1 MAGSGWRVGSLDKLR
16 IQGGAALSG
25 KVSISGAKNA
35 ALPILAGTLLASEP
49 VTVRNVP
56 HLKDVTTTI
65 SLLQTMG
72 VIITVDDQ
80 LNVEVDASAVNRREA
95 PYELVKTMRASIL
108 VLGPLV
114 ARFGEAD
121 VSLPGGCAI
130 GARPV
135 NLHVAGLQ
143 SMGAHVVVENG
154 FIKARSERLQ
164 GAHIV
169 FDTVTV
175 TGTENLLMA
184 AVLADGETVLENAA
198 REPEVTDLARF
209 LMGMGARIDGAGTG
223 TITVQGVEK
232 LGGTDYSVLP
242 DRIETGTYLV
252 AAAMTGGHIKVVDT
266 APDTLEAVLIKL
278 TEAGATITTGDDWI
292 EIDMKGRRPRS
303 VDLRTAPYP
312 AFPTDMQAQ
321 FCAMN
326 AVADG
331 TGTITET
338 VFENRFQHVLEL
350 QRMGAD
356 IQLEGHTAI
365 CTGVERLTAAP
376 VMATDLRAS
385 ASLVLAGLAA
395 DGETLVDRIYHV
407 DRGYERIEEKLRQL
421 GATIRRVPN

>member
-1 MAGSGWRVGSLDKLR
+1 MDKLL
-16 IQGGAALSG
+16 IEGGTCLSG
-25 KVSISGAKNA
+25 SITTSGAKNA
-35 ALPILAGTLLASEP
+35 ALPILAGTLLATEP
-49 VTVRNVP
+49 VVIRNVP
-56 HLKDVTTTI
+56 HLKDVTTML

-72 VIITVDDQ
+72 VQITVDDQ
-80 LNVEVDASAVNRREA
+80 LKVEADASDVHNRVA
-95 PYELVKTMRASIL
+95 AYELVKTMRASIV

-143 SMGAHVVVENG
+143 AMGADVVIEEG
-154 FIKARSERLQ
+154 YIKARADRLQ
-164 GAHIV
+164 GAQIV

-198 REPEVTDLARF
+198 REPEVIDLADF
-209 LMGMGARIDGAGTG
+209 LIGMGAKIDGAGSS
-223 TITVQGVEK
+223 TIVVQGVEQ
-232 LGGTDYSVLP
+232 LGGTSHRVLP

-252 AAAMTGGHIKVVDT
+252 GAAMTGGKVRVNET
-266 APDTLEAVLIKL
+266 APEALEAVLIKL
-278 TEAGATITTGDDWI
+278 AEAGASIATGEDWI
-292 EIDMKGRRPRS
+292 ELDMQGRRPAA
-303 VDLRTAPYP
+303 VDIRTAPHP

-326 AVADG
+326 AIADG
-331 TGTITET
+331 VGTITET
-338 VFENRFQHVLEL
+338 IFENRFQHVLEL

-356 IQLEGHTAI
+356 IRLEGHTAI
-365 CTGVERLTAAP
+365 CTGVDHLTAAP

-395 DGETLVDRIYHV
+395 EGETLVDRIYHV

-421 GATIRRVPN
+421 GATIRRVPT

>member
-1 MAGSGWRVGSLDKLR
+1 MDKLL
-16 IQGGAALSG
+16 IKGGVKLAG
-25 KVSISGAKNA
+25 TVNISGAKNA
-35 ALPILAGTLLASEP
+35 ALPILAGTLLATKP
-49 VTVRNVP
+49 VVVRNVP

-65 SLLQTMG
+65 SLLQMMG
-72 VIITVDDQ
+72 VQVTVDDH
-80 LNVEVDASAVNRREA
+80 LNVEVDASNVTHREA

-143 SMGAHVVVENG
+143 AMGAHVSVENG
-154 FIKARSERLQ
+154 FIKARSDRLK

-198 REPEVTDLARF
+198 REPEVLDLANF
-209 LMGMGARIDGAGTG
+209 LIALGANIEGAGSS
-223 TITVQGVEK
+223 TITVQGVAE
-232 LGGTDYSVLP
+232 LGGGDYSVLP
-242 DRIETGTYLV
+242 DRIEAGTYLV
-252 AAAMTGGHIKVVDT
+252 AAAMTGGKVRLANV

-278 TEAGATITTGDDWI
+278 GEAGASISSGDDWI
-292 EIDMKGRRPRS
+292 ELDMTGRRLRS
-303 VDLRTAPYP
+303 VDVRTAPYP

-321 FCAMN
+321 FCALN
-326 AVADG
+326 AIADG
-331 TGTITET
+331 IGTITET
-338 VFENRFQHVLEL
+338 VFENRFQHVLEM
-350 QRMGAD
+350 QRMGAN
-356 IQLEGHTAI
+356 IQLEGNTAI
-365 CTGVERLTAAP
+365 IKGVERLTAAP

-385 ASLVLAGLAA
+385 AGLVLAGLAA
-395 DGETLVDRIYHV
+395 AGDTLVDRIYHV
-407 DRGYERIEEKLRQL
+407 DRGYERIEEKFRQV
-421 GATIRRVPN
+421 GATIQRVV

>member
-1 MAGSGWRVGSLDKLR
+1 LDKLL
-16 IQGGAALSG
+16 IEGGTALSG
-25 KVSISGAKNA
+25 NVTISGAKNA
-35 ALPILAGTLLASEP
+35 ALPILAGTLLATEL
-49 VTVRNVP
+49 VTISNVP
-56 HLKDVTTTI
+56 HLKDVTTML
-65 SLLQTMG
+65 SLLQMMG
-72 VIITVDDQ
+72 VQVTVDDHMC
-80 LNVEVDASAVNRREA
+80 VEIDASNVSSREA

-108 VLGPLV
+108 VLGPLL

-143 SMGAHVVVENG
+143 AMGADVIVQDG
-154 FIKARSERLQ
+154 FIKARAERLQ

-198 REPEVTDLARF
+198 REPEVTDLANF
-209 LMGMGARIDGAGTG
+209 LSGMGAKIEGAGSS
-223 TITVQGVEK
+223 TIVVEGVER
-232 LGGTDYSVLP
+232 LGGTSYSVLP

-252 AAAMTGGHIKVVDT
+252 AAAMTGGHIRVLNT
-266 APDTLEAVLIKL
+266 APETLEAVLIKL
-278 TEAGATITTGDDWI
+278 KEAGAIIQTGADWI
-292 EIDMKGRRPRS
+292 DIDMQGKRPKS
-303 VDLRTAPYP
+303 VDIRTAPYP

-326 AVADG
+326 AIAEGAG
-331 TGTITET
+331 TVTET
-338 VFENRFQHVLEL
+338 VFENRFQHLLEM

-356 IQLEGHTAI
+356 IQIEGHTAI
-365 CTGVERLTAAP
+365 IKGAETLNAAP

-385 ASLVLAGLAA
+385 AGLVLAGLAA
-395 DGETLVDRIYHV
+395 NGETLVDRIYHV
-407 DRGYERIEEKLRQL
+407 DRGYERIEEKFRQL
-421 GATIRRVPN
+421 GASIRRVR

>member
-1 MAGSGWRVGSLDKLR
+1 MDKLS
-16 IQGGAALSG
+16 ITGGTRLSG
-25 KVSISGAKNA
+25 TVTISGAKNA
-35 ALPILAGTLLASEP
+35 ALPILAGTLLAAEA
-49 VTVRNVP
+49 VTISNVP
-56 HLKDVTTTI
+56 HLKDVTTML
-65 SLLQTMG
+65 SLLQMMG
-72 VIITVDDQ
+72 VQVTVDDKAG
-80 LNVEVDASAVNRREA
+80 VEIDASNVDSPQA

-143 SMGAHVVVENG
+143 AMGADVVVEKG
-154 FIKARSERLQ
+154 FIKARADRLK
-164 GAHIV
+164 GAQIV

-198 REPEVTDLARF
+198 REPEVTDLANF
-209 LMGMGARIDGAGTG
+209 LIGMGAKIDGAGSS
-223 TITVQGVEK
+223 TIVVQGVDR
-232 LGGTDYSVLP
+232 LGGTTYPVLP

-252 AAAMTGGHIKVVDT
+252 AAAMTGGHIRAVNT
-266 APDTLEAVLIKL
+266 APATLEAVLIKL
-278 TEAGATITTGDDWI
+278 SEAGAKIETGDDWI
-292 EIDMKGRRPRS
+292 EIDMQGKRPQAI
-303 VDLRTAPYP
+303 DIRTAPYP

-326 AVADG
+326 AVAEG
-331 TGTITET
+331 VGTITET
-338 VFENRFQHVLEL
+338 IFENRFQHVLEM

-365 CTGVERLTAAP
+365 CTGVDRLTAAP

-385 ASLVLAGLAA
+385 AGLVLAGLAA
-395 DGETLVDRIYHV
+395 AGETLVDRIYHV

-421 GATIRRVPN
+421 GASIRRVV

>member
-1 MAGSGWRVGSLDKLR
+1 MDKLR
-16 IQGGAALSG
+16 ITGGTILEG

-35 ALPILAGTLLASEP
+35 ALPILAGTLLATEP
-49 VTVRNVP
+49 VIVRNVP

-65 SLLQTMG
+65 SLLQMMG
-72 VIITVDDQ
+72 AQVTVDDR
-80 LNVEVDASAVNRREA
+80 LNVEVDARNVDKREA
-95 PYELVKTMRASIL
+95 PYDLVKTMRASIL

-143 SMGAHVVVENG
+143 SMGASVVVENG
-154 FIKARSERLQ
+154 FIKARADRLR

-198 REPEVTDLARF
+198 REPEVADLASF
-209 LMGMGARIDGAGTG
+209 LTEMGARIEGAGTG
-223 TITVQGVEK
+223 TITVQGVAA
-232 LGGTDYSVLP
+232 LRGASYSVLP

-252 AAAMTGGHIKVVDT
+252 AAAMTGGHVRVCNA
-266 APDTLEAVLIKL
+266 APETLEAVLIKL
-278 TEAGATITTGDDWI
+278 AEAGATITTGDDWI
-292 EIDMKGRRPRS
+292 DLDMQGRRPQS
-303 VDLRTAPYP
+303 VDIRTAPYP

-326 AVADG
+326 AIADG
-331 TGTITET
+331 VGTITET
-338 VFENRFQHVLEL
+338 VFENRLQHVLEL

-356 IQLEGHTAI
+356 IQLESNTAI
-365 CTGVERLTAAP
+365 CTGVRRLTAAP

-395 DGETLVDRIYHV
+395 EGETTVDRIYHV

-421 GATIRRVPN
+421 GATIQRVPR

>member
-1 MAGSGWRVGSLDKLR
+1 MDKLIIKGR
-16 IQGGAALSG
+16 EQLSG
-25 KVSISGAKNA
+25 TVTISGAKNA
-35 ALPILAGTLLASEP
+35 ALPILAGTLLTNEP

-56 HLKDVTTTI
+56 HLRDVTTTI

-72 VIITVDDQ
+72 VRVTVDHH
-80 LNVEVDASAVNRREA
+80 LNVEVDASEVAHREA

-108 VLGPLV
+108 VLGPLL

-135 NLHVAGLQ
+135 NLHIAGLQ
-143 SMGAHVVVENG
+143 AMGADVAVENG
-154 FIKARSERLQ
+154 FIKARSDRLK

-169 FDTVTV
+169 FDMVTV

-198 REPEVTDLARF
+198 REPEVTDLANF
-209 LMGMGARIDGAGTG
+209 LIELGAEIEGAGSS
-223 TITVQGVEK
+223 TITVHGVAK
-232 LGGTDYSVLP
+232 LGGGSYTVLP
-242 DRIETGTYLV
+242 DRIEAGTYLV
-252 AAAMTGGHIKVVDT
+252 AAAITGAKIRLVNV

-278 TEAGATITTGDDWI
+278 GEAGATITTGDDWI
-292 EIDMKGRRPRS
+292 ELDMQERRPCS
-303 VDLRTAPYP
+303 VDIRTAPYP

-321 FCAMN
+321 FCALN
-326 AVADG
+326 AIADG
-331 TGTITET
+331 VATVTET

-356 IQLEGHTAI
+356 IQLEGNTAI
-365 CTGVERLTAAP
+365 IKGVDRLTAAP

-385 ASLVLAGLAA
+385 AGLVLAGLAA
-395 DGETLVDRIYHV
+395 EGETLVDRIYHV
-407 DRGYERIEEKLRQL
+407 DRGYERIEEKLRRI
-421 GATIRRVPN
+421 GATIQRVLS